1 MVGLK
6 KYSIVLLISLFLS
19 SIILVGCNRSNV
31 ISLEESEN
39 VEKESLNQNVD
50 DIIFEGYEIEED
62 DYGYIHCKY
71 KVKNNTDKTIK
82 FQGISIIELNEDG
95 DILDSWNSYNQSA
108 VDVSVKPDQSISF
121 KTMHSVEDGVV
132 QINSTEYIYED
143 ENENWIEKE
152 FIKPVEI
159 YIK

>member
-1 MVGLK
+1 MIMDIF
-6 KYSIVLLISLFLS
+6 IVNISL
-19 SIILVGCNRSNV
+19 
-31 ISLEESEN
+31 
-39 VEKESLNQNVD
+39 
-50 DIIFEGYEIEED
+50 
-62 DYGYIHCKY
+62 
-71 KVKNNTDKTIK
+71 
-82 FQGISIIELNEDG
+82 
-95 DILDSWNSYNQSA
+95 
-108 VDVSVKPDQSISF
+108 KPDQSISF